1 MSASYNIVCEQG
13 ATFNFIFTI
22 KNDETP
28 WNLTNYTATMTV
40 RPFIGA
46 STTVVVATTS
56 NYITLGGA
64 TGKVTV
70 NIPASITTGF
80 NASSHDYDL
89 ILDSGTEVTRILEGK
104 FIVTP
109 GVSV

>member
-1 MSASYNIVCEQG
+1 VSASYNIVCEQG

-46 STTVVVATTS
+46 STTIVVATTS
-56 NYITLGGA
+56 NYITLGGV

-70 NIPASITTGF
+70 NIPASLTTTFEPG
-80 NASSHDYDL
+80 SHDYDL
-89 ILDSGTEVTRILEGK
+89 ILDSGGTVTRILEGK
-104 FIVTP
+104 FVVTP

>member
-46 STTVVVATTS
+46 STTIVVATTS

-70 NIPASITTGF
+70 NIPASLTTTFPAG
-80 NASSHDYDL
+80 SHDYDL
-89 ILDSGTEVTRILEGK
+89 VLDSVGTVTRVLEGK

>member
-28 WNLTNYTATMTV
+28 WDLTNYTATMTV

-46 STTVVVATTS
+46 STTIVVATTS
-56 NYITLGGA
+56 NYITLGGG

-70 NIPASITTGF
+70 NIPADITTDF
-80 NASSHDYDL
+80 VASSHDYDL

>member
-13 ATFNFIFTI
+13 TTFNFIFTI

-28 WNLTNYTATMTV
+28 WDLTNYTATMTV

-46 STTVVVATTS
+46 NSTVIVATTS
-56 NYITLGGA
+56 NYITLG
-64 TGKVTV
+64 TTNGKVTV
-70 NIPASITTGF
+70 NIPANITINF

>member
-28 WNLTNYTATMTV
+28 WNLTGYTATMTV
-40 RPFIGA
+40 KPFIS
-46 STTVVVATTS
+46 STTTIVSATTS

-64 TGKVTV
+64 TGQVTV
-70 NIPASITTGF
+70 TIPASVTTAFPSG
-80 NASSHDYDL
+80 SHDYDL
-89 ILDSGTEVTRILEGK
+89 TLNSGGTVTRVLEGK
-104 FIVTP
+104 FVVTP
-109 GVSV
+109 GVGV